1 MKKKTI
7 FNIMLAAMATT
18 FAACDDKADSDYVPG
33 EPAPENCMTVYFDA
47 DNTPESVFEEGQ
59 TVAKEITLTRK
70 VTAEAAEVP
79 IVYRRVDPQIKV
91 PAAVTFEAGQ
101 ATAKLVITAEGMEPS
116 RIYNYEISV
125 DSRFADPY
133 ADVRGSSVFSGSM
146 VVAKW
151 NTYATNV
158 SMKWTTLGV
167 TNTWTTTME
176 RLGTLERYRI
186 KNFIGSGL
194 DLELIPGGDSSY
206 GKTYKVLDFAKN
218 VEAYDDGTVKGYYLY
233 DAAKGDYP
241 VWKVGDIEVADIC
254 LMTYYGSSDYSYI
267 SFKERYA
274 VIGVYF
280 TDYTDE
286 TYDYYN
292 YVYLQ
297 WESESEE

>member
-1 MKKKTI
+1 MRRKTI
-7 FNIMLAAMATT
+7 YTIMLAALTVA

-47 DNTPESVFEEGQ
+47 DNTSESVFEEGQ
-59 TVAKEITLTRK
+59 AIAKEVTLTRK
-70 VTAEAAEVP
+70 VTTEAAEVP
-79 IVYRRVDPQIKV
+79 IVCKRVDPQIKV
-91 PAAVTFEAGQ
+91 PATVRFEAGQ
-101 ATAKLVITAEGMEPS
+101 SKATLVITAEGMEPS
-116 RIYNYEISV
+116 RIYNYEIAV
-125 DSRFADPY
+125 DNKYVDPY
-133 ADVRGSSVFSGSM
+133 ADVQGSSLFSGTM
-146 VVAKW
+146 VVATW

-176 RLGTLERYRI
+176 RLGTLDRYRV

-194 DLELIPGGDSSY
+194 DVELIPGGDSSY
-206 GKTYKVLDFAKN
+206 GKTYKVLSLGKN
-218 VEAYDDGTVKGYYLY
+218 VDAYDDGTVRGYYLY
-233 DAAKGDYP
+233 DDAAADYP

-254 LMTYYGSSDYSYI
+254 LMTYYGSTDYSYI
-267 SFKERYA
+267 SFKECYA

-280 TDYTDE
+280 TDYTDG

-297 WESESEE
+297 W